1 MNVFIVMAILDI
13 DVVKSA
19 FIGVFSYSSKSVQSK
34 ILLCF
39 LFRKNIEILILQRI
53 ISYQQSIEIISKM
66 QLIHCCNTFIKNN
79 DNINAFYVDQDLQN
93 VS

>member
-39 LFRKNIEILILQRI
+39 LFRKNIEDIDIA
-53 ISYQQSIEIISKM
+53 
-66 QLIHCCNTFIKNN
+66 KNYIWSTVN
-79 DNINAFYVDQDLQN
+79 
-93 VS
+93 